1 MVGHQYVSLKDRCR
15 ESFWRIHPVASEAS
29 SERRSWWNYA
39 VEGLVVLLFVAGIW
53 LGRRQRFL
61 WLLMS
66 IFLADMVLHLGFGF
80 GINEVYIMATHWIY
94 VIPLAMGY
102 IFKSCLTRA
111 GTVSDILFIYI

>member
-1 MVGHQYVSLKDRCR
+1 MGR
-15 ESFWRIHPVASEAS
+15 PVFVAYDH
-29 SERRSWWNYA
+29 WWNYA

-53 LGRRQRFL
+53 YGRRQRFL

-102 IFKSCLTRA
+102 LFKSCLDKRPGLRYA
-111 GTVSDILFIYI
+111 LRGLVLFLTSYLYIYNIWLITKYLIM